1 MIDNILN
8 SLELLKNEK
17 EIGECTFIALGK
29 NKAPTGLIEAYKQL
43 KRERCQ
49 KK

>member
-29 NKAPTGLIEAYKQL
+29 FKAPTGLREAYNQI
-43 KRERCQ
+43 KRETWQR
-49 KK
+49 K